1 MTNDVLIPKDGWINI
16 QSPIEIPNLDK
27 QLWFKLSVSVAK
39 TFGRTEIPNVFKLLA
54 INQDIFWRWLF
65 FASRL
70 MPYGQLTH
78 RERELIILRVAWLC
92 RCRYEWGQHIEI
104 GQNKA
109 KLSDEDIVNI
119 SKGINAFAN
128 PKEQLII
135 KACNEFINKKAIST
149 ETWNLLS
156 KYYNNKLMIEI
167 SVLIGHYEMLAGI
180 LNSTGLQ
187 LEPKIEQYYK
197 MFNERIKGME

>member
-78 RERELIILRVAWLC
+78 RERELIILRVAWLS
-92 RCRYEWGQHIEI
+92 RSRYEWGQHIEI
-104 GQNKA
+104 GQKKA
-109 KLSDEDIVNI
+109 KLTDQDII
-119 SKGINAFAN
+119 KITKGAEKFQGT
-128 PKEQLII
+128 KEQLLL
-135 KACNEFINKKAIST
+135 KSCDEFIEEKVISSN
-149 ETWNLLS
+149 TWSSLT
-156 KYYNNKLMIEI
+156 KYYNNKLIIEI
-167 SVLIGHYEMLAGI
+167 NMLIGHYQMLAGI
-180 LNSTGLQ
+180 LNSAGLQ
-187 LEPKIEQYYK
+187 LEPTIEAYYQK
-197 MFNERIKGME
+197 FNERIKELI

>member
-16 QSPIEIPNLDK
+16 QSPIKIPNLDK

-70 MPYGQLTH
+70 MPYGELTD
-78 RERELIILRVAWLC
+78 REREIIILRVAWLC

-187 LEPKIEQYYK
+187 LEPKIEQFYK

>member
-1 MTNDVLIPKDGWINI
+1 MTNDVLIPKDGWINTEP
-16 QSPIEIPNLDK
+16 PIEVPNLDK
-27 QLWFKLSVSVAK
+27 QLWFKLSISVAK
-39 TFGRTEIPNVFKLLA
+39 TFGRQEIPNVFKLLA

-70 MPYGQLTH
+70 MPYGKLTD
-78 RERELIILRVAWLC
+78 REREIIILRVAWLC

-119 SKGINAFAN
+119 SKGIDSFTNS
-128 PKEQLII
+128 KEQLLI
-135 KACNEFINKKAIST
+135 KACNEFINNKVIST
-149 ETWNLLS
+149 DTWHILS
-156 KYYNNKLMIEI
+156 AYYNNKLMIEI

-180 LNSTGLQ
+180 LNSAGLQ
-187 LEPKIEQYYK
+187 LEPKIEQYY
-197 MFNERIKGME
+197 MRFNERIKEKL

>member
-70 MPYGQLTH
+70 MPYGELTD
-78 RERELIILRVAWLC
+78 REREIIILRVAWLC

-187 LEPKIEQYYK
+187 LEPKIEQFYK

>member
-16 QSPIEIPNLDK
+16 QSPIKIPNLDK

-39 TFGRTEIPNVFKLLA
+39 TFGRPEIPNVFKLLA

-65 FASRL
+65 FAARL
-70 MPYGQLTH
+70 MPYGELTD
-78 RERELIILRVAWLC
+78 REREIIILRVAWLC

>member
-39 TFGRTEIPNVFKLLA
+39 TFGRPEIPNVFKLLA

-70 MPYGQLTH
+70 MPYGELTD
-78 RERELIILRVAWLC
+78 REREIIILRVAWLC

-187 LEPKIEQYYK
+187 LEPKIEQFYK

>member
-70 MPYGQLTH
+70 MPYGELTD
-78 RERELIILRVAWLC
+78 REREIIILRVAWLC

>member
-70 MPYGQLTH
+70 MPYG
-78 RERELIILRVAWLC
+78 
-92 RCRYEWGQHIEI
+92 
-104 GQNKA
+104 
-109 KLSDEDIVNI
+109 
-119 SKGINAFAN
+119 
-128 PKEQLII
+128 
-135 KACNEFINKKAIST
+135 
-149 ETWNLLS
+149 
-156 KYYNNKLMIEI
+156 
-167 SVLIGHYEMLAGI
+167 
-180 LNSTGLQ
+180 
-187 LEPKIEQYYK
+187 
-197 MFNERIKGME
+197 

>member
-78 RERELIILRVAWLC
+78 RERELIILRVAWLS
-92 RCRYEWGQHIEI
+92 RSRYEWGQHIEI
-104 GQNKA
+104 GQKKA
-109 KLSDEDIVNI
+109 KLTDQDII
-119 SKGINAFAN
+119 KITKGAEKFQGT
-128 PKEQLII
+128 KEQLLL
-135 KACNEFINKKAIST
+135 KSCDEFIEEKVISSN
-149 ETWNLLS
+149 TWSSLT
-156 KYYNNKLMIEI
+156 KYYNNKLNI
-167 SVLIGHYEMLAGI
+167 
-180 LNSTGLQ
+180 
-187 LEPKIEQYYK
+187 
-197 MFNERIKGME
+197 